1 MPVFTPFVVVVLWS
15 KKRGAE
21 TPLYRSDRGDI
32 CIDRIHSQREKLSRV
47 EVYYVE
53 ARDNLLSE
61 SHEMGFGQQC

>member
-1 MPVFTPFVVVVLWS
+1 MPVFTPFVVVVLWI
-15 KKRGAE
+15 KRGEPKLPFTEATE
-21 TPLYRSDRGDI
+21 AISA
-32 CIDRIHSQREKLSRV
+32 IDRIHRHREKLSRV